1 MIIVRCH
8 IHDFKPHSSR
18 KQSSREPCHFPSS
31 CLAPRWPSLLGN
43 SIWPATAQ
51 IQEAAAADPATET
64 SSQLWSCTSI
74 NEMAEEWNRWECPG
88 HLGTPHNH
96 YAHVLVGT
104 AASCPTSAASR
115 GKAEHMPRGHG
126 TSTAALQGWENQ
138 AYRFNYIN
146 QSQKKPPF
154 IHFAIESPRC
164 SLLKLT
170 NSSVPS
176 CYPWPLGL
184 PCHHCSHS
192 QWAKVQQHPKG
203 GGFSSRGYIRASF
216 L

>member
-1 MIIVRCH
+1 MSHTWLQASFLKKTKLTWAVPLPI
-8 IHDFKPHSSR
+8 F
-18 KQSSREPCHFPSS
+18 
-31 CLAPRWPSLLGN
+31 LPRPEMTE
-43 SIWPATAQ
+43 SIGQLHLTSYGTGAQ

-146 QSQKKPPF
+146 QRQKKPPF

-192 QWAKVQQHPKG
+192 QWAKVQRHPKG